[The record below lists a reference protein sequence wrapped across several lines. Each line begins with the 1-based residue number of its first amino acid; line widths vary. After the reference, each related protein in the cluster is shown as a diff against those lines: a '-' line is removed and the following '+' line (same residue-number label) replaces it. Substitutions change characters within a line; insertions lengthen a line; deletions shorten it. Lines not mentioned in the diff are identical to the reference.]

1 MVQTTCKRNSAGQYL
16 CNRVAKEYDTDHVQ
30 KQVNVIQDRS
40 FYNQPAVCNS
50 HYGTVSFFAY
60 PRVFIQV
67 WSTTINSR
75 AAPLRLG
82 LECGRIVGVHS
93 SALLHSIYHLDHG
106 ETFLSYDHH
115 FWTSKNS

>member
-1 MVQTTCKRNSAGQYL
+1 MKR
-16 CNRVAKEYDTDHVQ
+16 DD
-30 KQVNVIQDRS
+30 IQIPETIKCHTGS
-40 FYNQPAVCNS
+40 FVLQPAGRL
-50 HYGTVSFFAY
+50 HYPLWYRFSFFAY

-115 FWTSKNS
+115 L